1 MGTPLRVLIVEDS
14 EEDTLL
20 IVRELKRGGFDPIH
34 ERVETA
40 EAMKAALFTETW
52 DLILADYAM
61 PHFSGLEALKFSKE
75 SELDLPFIIVS
86 GSIGEDVAVEAMK
99 SGAHDYIM
107 KNNLARLVPAIQQEL
122 REAEVRRKLKHSEK
136 ALQEAEKR
144 YRQVVENAT
153 EIIYA
158 VDEKG
163 NFTYGNP
170 TSLKVTGF
178 SLEQLRQYNYQD
190 LVVPEH
196 RERVLQAYIN
206 QLRERR
212 STSYIEFPFFSKSGE
227 IIWFGQ
233 NASLV
238 IEKGKVVGFHII
250 ARDITERKRGEE
262 ALRWSEE
269 TARALLN
276 ATTDSVFLIDRSG
289 TVLALNEMAGKRLNR
304 RVDEILGA
312 CLYDFLPPDLAKRRK
327 ARFDQVFHS
336 GNPAYFEDERQGIH
350 FDNCA
355 YPVSDVTGKVMKIAI
370 YGRDITER
378 KKAEVALRESEERNR
393 TLVETSPDAITLLD
407 LNLNIIMANQPALKL
422 YGHESA
428 EEIKGKN
435 GFDYLALE
443 ERGRATEDMRKM
455 LETGSMG
462 PIEYTLVKKNGT
474 PFPAELKAS
483 LVLDAQKKPSGII
496 LVSRDITERKK
507 AEEALRESE
516 EKYRT
521 ILENIEDGYYEVD
534 IAGNFAFF
542 NDSFCRIY
550 GYPREELIGMNDR
563 QYTDQENAKKLF
575 QTFNRVYRTGE
586 SAKGTDW
593 EIIRKDGTK
602 RNIEASVSLIKD
614 ASGNQ
619 IGFRGLVHDITERKK
634 AEEQLSKLFRA
645 VEQSPATVMIT
656 DTDANIEYVNPKFT
670 QLTGYTLEEVI
681 GKNPRILKSGE
692 TPPEEY
698 KRLWDTITSGREWQ
712 GEFHNKKKNG
722 ELYWESASISSIKNA
737 EGLITHLVAVKED
750 ITGRKRAEEERAALQ
765 EQLRQSQKMEAI
777 GKLAGGVA
785 HDFNNLLTVIKGYCQ
800 LSLVEMKESAPI
812 RDTLEVINKA
822 AEKAADLTR
831 QLLAFSRRQIM
842 EMRVLDLNALL
853 QNLDKMLRR
862 IIGEDIELV
871 TSLGED
877 LGRVKADPGQ
887 IEQVV
892 MNLAVNAKDAMSK
905 GGKLIIE
912 TANVEL
918 DEAYART
925 HVAVTPGPYVMIAV
939 SDTGTGMPLE
949 VRDRVFEPFFTTKGK
964 GKGTGLGLSTVYGIV
979 KQSNGNIWVYS
990 EPGKGTTFKIF
1001 LPRVDEPA
1009 EKLKVQEIGEEFPR
1023 GSETILVVEDDKE
1036 VRNLTVRILKR
1047 QGYTVL
1053 DGSYGDEAFSVCRQ
1067 HKGPIH
1073 LLLTDVVMPGMDG
1086 RALSE
1091 SLSQLHP
1098 EMKVLYMSGYTDDA
1112 IVHHGVMEKG
1122 MNYIQKPFT
1131 VNGLTKKVREL
1142 LDKSRHN

>member
-20 IVRELKRGGFDPIH
+20 IVRELKRGGFNPIH

-40 EAMKAALFTETW
+40 EGMKAALSTKTW
-52 DLILADYAM
+52 DLILADYSM
-61 PHFSGLEALKFSKE
+61 PHFSGLEALKLSKE
-75 SELDLPFIIVS
+75 NGLDLPFIIVS

-99 SGAHDYIM
+99 LGAHDYLM
-107 KNNLARLVPAIQQEL
+107 KNNLSRLIPAIEQEL

-163 NFTYGNP
+163 NFTYANP
-170 TSLKVTGF
+170 AGLKVTGY
-178 SLEQLRQYNYQD
+178 SLEELRGFNYMD

-196 RERVLQAYIN
+196 RERVMETYVN
-206 QLRERR
+206 QLRQRI
-212 STSYIEFPFFSKSGE
+212 STTHVEFPFFDKAGG
-227 IIWFGQ
+227 ITWFSQ
-233 NASLV
+233 NATLV
-238 IEKGKVVGFHII
+238 IDDGRVVGFHII
-250 ARDITERKRGEE
+250 ARDITERKRAEE
-262 ALRWSEE
+262 
-269 TARALLN
+269 
-276 ATTDSVFLIDRSG
+276 V
-289 TVLALNEMAGKRLNR
+289 
-304 RVDEILGA
+304 
-312 CLYDFLPPDLAKRRK
+312 
-327 ARFDQVFHS
+327 
-336 GNPAYFEDERQGIH
+336 
-350 FDNCA
+350 
-355 YPVSDVTGKVMKIAI
+355 
-370 YGRDITER
+370 
-378 KKAEVALRESEERNR
+378 LRESEARYRDLIETARDVIF
-393 TLVETSPDAITLLD
+393 TLSPEGVFTSFNSAFETITGWSTKEWIGKLFVDLLD
-407 LNLNIIMANQPALKL
+407 LNDVPKAI
-422 YGHESA
+422 
-428 EEIKGKN
+428 
-435 GFDYLALE
+435 
-443 ERGRATEDMRKM
+443 ERFKTVMEGQSGE
-455 LETGSMG
+455 
-462 PIEYTLVKKNGT
+462 PIELRIRTKYGGVVNGE
-474 PFPAELKAS
+474 FVAS
-483 LVLDAQKKPSGII
+483 PQAKGGKVIGILGI
-496 LVSRDITERKK
+496 ARDITKRKK
-507 AEEALRESE
+507 AEEALRNSE

-534 IAGNFAFF
+534 IAGNFTFL

-586 SAKGTDW
+586 SAKGADW
-593 EIIRKDGTK
+593 EIIRKDGMK
-602 RNIEASVSLIKD
+602 RNIEASASLIKD
-614 ASGNQ
+614 SSGNR
-619 IGFRGLVHDITERKK
+619 IGFRGLVHDITERKQ
-634 AEEQLSKLFRA
+634 AEEQLRKLFRA

-656 DTDANIEYVNPKFT
+656 GTDANIEYVNPKFT

-698 KRLWDTITSGREWQ
+698 KLLWETITSGREWR
-712 GEFHNKKKNG
+712 GEFHDKKKNG
-722 ELYWESASISSIKNA
+722 DLYWESASISCIKNP
-737 EGLITHLVAVKED
+737 EGVITHFVAVKED
-750 ITGRKRAEEERAALQ
+750 ITERKRAEEERAALQ
-765 EQLRQSQKMEAI
+765 DQLRQSQKMEAI
-777 GKLAGGVA
+777 GRLAGGIA
-785 HDFNNLLTVIKGYCQ
+785 HDFNNLLTVIKGYSQ
-800 LSLVEMKESAPI
+800 LSLNETKENDSLRENI
-812 RDTLEVINKA
+812 EEIKKA
-822 AEKAADLTR
+822 SDRAGDLTR

-842 EMRVLDLNALL
+842 EVKVLDLNALL

-871 TSLGED
+871 TSLGEN
-877 LGRVKADPGQ
+877 LGTVKADPGQ

-905 GGKLIIE
+905 GGKLIVE

-918 DEAYART
+918 DDSYARA

-939 SDTGTGMPLE
+939 SDTGTGMPPE

-979 KQSNGNIWVYS
+979 KQSGGNIWVYS
-990 EPGKGTTFKIF
+990 ELGQGTTLKIY

-1009 EKLKVQEIGEEFPR
+1009 EKLKAQVVGEELHR
-1023 GSETILVVEDDKE
+1023 GSETVLIVEDDKE
-1036 VRNLTVRILKR
+1036 VRKLAVRILKR

-1053 DGSYGDEAFSVCRQ
+1053 DGSYGAEAFNVCRQ

-1112 IVHHGVMEKG
+1112 IIRHGVMEKG

-1131 VNGLTKKVREL
+1131 VSGLINKVREVL
-1142 LDKSRHN
+1142 GKR